1 MPAYV
6 IVGATPKDPE
16 KQKAYAA
23 AVPQTLKLYG
33 GELVAVGPVEQL
45 HGDFDYLSQ
54 VILKFASKEAA
65 KTWYNSA
72 EYQALIP
79 NRNEGM
85 TSQFQLIEYA

>member
-1 MPAYV
+1 MSAYV
-6 IVGATPKDPE
+6 IVGATPKDKE
-16 KQKAYAA
+16 KQQVYAA
-23 AVPQTLKLYG
+23 AVPATLKLYG

-45 HGDFDYLSQ
+45 HGNFEYMTQ

-65 KTWYNSA
+65 KTWYNSQ
-72 EYQALIP
+72 EYQSLIP